1 MKYVMF
7 ETENGRKFAV
17 MFPDHMVHAQ
27 VAHMVGVLSLRA
39 HKEMATPV
47 TAGFVNPGDEL
58 SVAGESESLNLKS
71 DPVDAIRIMIGESV
85 SSMPDSIL
93 APLWKQVDDAKQ
105 GVNAHTDFLRTFG
118 EYAKRM
124 GEAWRLDNLDIMDAY
139 QVETEHRY
147 TIGKLTTLNVF
158 QAAGLK
164 NLSDMQAVLD
174 QVEKAL
180 EQLSERTAK
189 ARKHAEGSM
198 TLSAEERE
206 TIRALRAG
214 TAGVVPK

>member
-27 VAHMVGVLSLRA
+27 MAHLVGVLSLRA
-39 HKEMATPV
+39 HKEMAAPV

-58 SVAGESESLNLKS
+58 SVTGESESLNLKS
-71 DPVDAIRIMIGESV
+71 DPTDAIRIMIGESV

-93 APLWKQVDDAKQ
+93 APLWKQVEDARRNVKIPES
-105 GVNAHTDFLRTFG
+105 V
-118 EYAKRM
+118 EEAKGM
-124 GEAWRLDNLDIMDAY
+124 MLVGEAWLKEHAPAELREPSLGMRLSRDEI
-139 QVETEHRY
+139 
-147 TIGKLTTLNVF
+147 
-158 QAAGLK
+158 
-164 NLSDMQAVLD
+164 
-174 QVEKAL
+174 
-180 EQLSERTAK
+180 
-189 ARKHAEGSM
+189 
-198 TLSAEERE
+198 E

>member
-27 VAHMVGVLSLRA
+27 VAQMVGILSLRA

-58 SVAGESESLNLKS
+58 SVAGESESLKLKS

-93 APLWKQVDDAKQ
+93 APLWKQVEDARRSVK
-105 GVNAHTDFLRTFG
+105 VP
-118 EYAKRM
+118 ESVEEAKGM
-124 GEAWRLDNLDIMDAY
+124 MLVGEAWLKEHAP
-139 QVETEHRY
+139 TELRPS
-147 TIGKLTTLNVF
+147 TPDT
-158 QAAGLK
+158 AMAGILQRWRDGYAF
-164 NLSDMQAVLD
+164 NED
-174 QVEKAL
+174 
-180 EQLSERTAK
+180 
-189 ARKHAEGSM
+189 
-198 TLSAEERE
+198 SAEDVALLERADR
-206 TIRALRAG
+206 T
-214 TAGVVPK
+214 